1 MIWIHLA
8 VILWLAVCAAQ
19 DLLRRQVSNWLTIPP
34 FAAAGVWAV
43 WRGGETLLL
52 YGLVTLVMLVLF
64 WKGGTGG
71 ADGKILAVLAVVSPA
86 ALILALA
93 ANTLIGVVVWA
104 WGTLS
109 RRSRLCRRRASIH
122 SNSILFRR
130 FVRCS
135 RSFCS
140 TVTAT
145 TWANTP

>member
-1 MIWIHLA
+1 MMWISGLI
-8 VILWLAVCAAQ
+8 ILWLAVCAAQ

-93 ANTLIGVVVWA
+93 ANTLIGVVVYLRYGRGVRYPA
-104 WGTLS
+104 VPGFAAGALLS
-109 RRSRLCRRRASIH
+109 IPIQFFSGGL
-122 SNSILFRR
+122 
-130 FVRCS
+130 
-135 RSFCS
+135 
-140 TVTAT
+140 
-145 TWANTP
+145 

>member
-71 ADGKILAVLAVVSPA
+71 ADGKILAVLVVVSPA

-93 ANTLIGVVVWA
+93 ANTLIGVVVYLRYGRGVRYPA
-104 WGTLS
+104 VPGFAAGALLS
-109 RRSRLCRRRASIH
+109 IPIQFFSGGL
-122 SNSILFRR
+122 
-130 FVRCS
+130 
-135 RSFCS
+135 
-140 TVTAT
+140 
-145 TWANTP
+145 

>member
-1 MIWIHLA
+1 MWISGLI
-8 VILWLAVCAAQ
+8 ILWLAVCAAQ

-93 ANTLIGVVVWA
+93 ANTLIGVVVYLRYGRGVRYPA
-104 WGTLS
+104 VPGFAAGALLS
-109 RRSRLCRRRASIH
+109 IPIQFFSGGL
-122 SNSILFRR
+122 
-130 FVRCS
+130 
-135 RSFCS
+135 
-140 TVTAT
+140 
-145 TWANTP
+145 